1 MPNSNWLLKKDTA
14 SSGRSQRSIPHI
26 LSGIFPGL
34 RQIMNE
40 NNNNDIINN
49 SSPAIT
55 ISTSTTTNINTN
67 NTTTAS
73 ATTNIQSPSNYDDFN
88 RQPRTSDVFSEARTD
103 FIHLYD
109 TNNLSNYE
117 INKNNKKE
125 SLTHNKFP
133 GSKNTYYRNIFIN
146 DNSSLHRIGNVC
158 CRQFNPTN
166 HSIYTILVPS
176 IIFLIGILLGLVTYF
191 VLVRNQKQ
199 SFDDTISYNCD
210 ERTKAIING
219 FVNSLDIT
227 RDFLAFFTVATNIN
241 ITTINQNDMRLLWEK
256 DNGPIRE
263 LNANGEFVYRGNASE
278 YFPIQYSYPIPRA
291 TYYDV
296 FSESKRASSITKARE
311 TKNMTLT
318 NKLPL
323 ASNTSIGGIFVF
335 FPFYANA
342 VSKDNPP
349 DSDVDGV
356 IFGIYDIDKNF
367 ASILNQLSEDGVA
380 LRILDHD
387 DDDSVLFDSRLQSN
401 QTIYRAQPPVIS
413 EHKVLDR
420 DWKFECLLTSKYFKK
435 YLYTRDMANIQTQ
448 KLGRTQSLLK
458 AMTAD
463 SKAVLEAIADPLVA
477 LNSKGEIVGANKHA
491 LKLTGYSP
499 DDIKVE
505 NKMHISHLLLPHPD
519 TPPIFDDNNNGIG
532 LTRDSNQSEV
542 AVKPGMKDVFA
553 RRKDGTTFES
563 EANFSQPVVEKNYF
577 TQVVMFR
584 DVTFKK
590 ENERAV
596 IEAKNEADLANQSK
610 TEFLFFL
617 CHEIRNPAHAILGFV
632 DMLQK
637 SLKNQYEELDYIT
650 AAGRFLNFIVNDV
663 LDLTHL
669 TNPSPYEIELKSEE
683 MDPYLLI
690 QNIAKI
696 QSIEAS
702 SKRINLKTIIH
713 SDLPKKLYSDPHRLE
728 QVLNKLLARSIEV
741 SPEGSVIEL
750 ELQVLKQSKSKGV
763 LTRVSVKDHSKGF
776 RTDEEISEL
785 FKPYSKTNSSIGSRF
800 HAQGLSM
807 ALAQAIIKVMGGRL
821 TVDKITKSTQ
831 HASRVWFDIWI
842 LTEDAKYSIRESFDT
857 NISRNESSGGGD
869 GLGYVLFNSKFGS
882 APSSTDGRNLN
893 YVLEVDTIDSDNKSQ
908 LRSSKSMSIAMPKR
922 SHKSYKNAPH
932 KINSKRSKMTT
943 SGEESEDDVRSSIML
958 AVLGNKS
965 SKDANKSIIKD
976 NNSNN
981 NKLKDA
987 VNNNSNNALG
997 SGGSS
1002 STIITINNNNDNN
1015 NNLHLPITNDDIIHN
1030 HIQTNN
1036 EISVTTTN
1044 SLIENANINS
1054 SSLSPGLPPIVT
1066 YYSGDNNG
1074 QEELVLNNNDSINDD
1089 LQEDYHS
1096 SPQEQSMYLPI
1107 ISSSPPSSKI
1117 TSTHNNDSDN
1127 TILLKH
1133 HSTTSSFDI
1142 VNADDNKSSNNV
1154 NSPRSPSNHPL
1165 HITLP
1170 NTISITNKG
1179 NSPSSNAPHTPPPS
1193 SHAPRPPSSLKQS
1206 SHHSL
1211 QPAAS
1216 SSHEKPLNV
1225 LLVEDNLVCQRVTS
1239 KMLLRNNFTVELAN
1253 HGKEAVEMVDNGDKF
1268 WNDDGNNDNK
1278 VIYNADDIGY
1288 CCILM
1293 DIITPVMNGYEA
1305 TKLLRDNGID
1315 IPILALTANSFGSDV
1330 KKSTEVG
1337 MDAFLT
1343 KPINETQLINAINKE
1358 IENYK
1363 NNKLQH
1369 QLKKAVEDEDEIYI
1383 EQSPQSL
1390 HSLRSS

>member
-125 SLTHNKFP
+125 SLTRNKFP

-191 VLVRNQKQ
+191 VLIKNQKQ
-199 SFDDTISYNCD
+199 NFDDSILYNCD
-210 ERTKAIING
+210 ERMKAIING
-219 FVNSLDIT
+219 FINSLDIT
-227 RDFLAFFTVATNIN
+227 RDFLAFVTVATNIN
-241 ITTINQNDMRLLWEK
+241 ITAVNQNDKRLLWEK
-256 DNGPIRE
+256 DNGPINE

-291 TYYDV
+291 TYYDI

-323 ASNTSIGGIFVF
+323 ASNASIGGIFVF

-342 VSKDNPP
+342 FSKNNPP

-356 IFGIYDIDKNF
+356 IFGIYDIDTNF
-367 ASILNQLSEDGVA
+367 ANILNQLNDVGVA

-401 QTIYRAQPPVIS
+401 QTIYRAQPPFVS
-413 EHKVLDR
+413 EHQVLDR
-420 DWKFECLLTSKYFKK
+420 AWKFECYVSESLYQSAIPHVIPSISLVIFIIFFGFLGLLTSKYFKK

-542 AVKPGMKDVFA
+542 AVRPGMKDVFA

-650 AAGRFLNFIVNDV
+650 AAGKFLNFIVNDV

-857 NISRNESSGGGD
+857 NISRNGSSGGGD

-893 YVLEVDTIDSDNKSQ
+893 YVLEVDTIDSDNKAQ

-932 KINSKRSKMTT
+932 KINSKQSKMTT
-943 SGEESEDDVRSSIML
+943 SGEESDDDVRSINKQQSNSINNNKDSGISSSISKNNTFIRKGSIML
-958 AVLGNKS
+958 AVL
-965 SKDANKSIIKD
+965 
-976 NNSNN
+976 
-981 NKLKDA
+981 
-987 VNNNSNNALG
+987 
-997 SGGSS
+997 
-1002 STIITINNNNDNN
+1002 
-1015 NNLHLPITNDDIIHN
+1015 
-1030 HIQTNN
+1030 
-1036 EISVTTTN
+1036 
-1044 SLIENANINS
+1044 
-1054 SSLSPGLPPIVT
+1054 
-1066 YYSGDNNG
+1066 
-1074 QEELVLNNNDSINDD
+1074 EELVLNNNDSINDD

-1096 SPQEQSMYLPI
+1096 SPQQQI
-1107 ISSSPPSSKI
+1107 
-1117 TSTHNNDSDN
+1117 
-1127 TILLKH
+1127 
-1133 HSTTSSFDI
+1133 
-1142 VNADDNKSSNNV
+1142 NADDNKSSNNV
-1154 NSPRSPSNHPL
+1154 NSPRSSSNHPL

-1170 NTISITNKG
+1170 NTISITNKE

-1193 SHAPRPPSSLKQS
+1193 SHAPRPPSLIMSAYL
-1206 SHHSL
+1206 
-1211 QPAAS
+1211 A
-1216 SSHEKPLNV
+1216 
-1225 LLVEDNLVCQRVTS
+1225 QRVTS

-1253 HGKEAVEMVDNGDKF
+1253 HVEVSGTDNVKVDNGDKF

-1390 HSLRSS
+1390 HSLSRVYGQENISYIRAAFTSRFQ

>member
-125 SLTHNKFP
+125 SLTRNKFP

-191 VLVRNQKQ
+191 VLIKNQKQ
-199 SFDDTISYNCD
+199 NFDDSILYNCD
-210 ERTKAIING
+210 ERMKAIING
-219 FVNSLDIT
+219 FINSLDIT
-227 RDFLAFFTVATNIN
+227 RDFLAFVTVATNIN
-241 ITTINQNDMRLLWEK
+241 ITAVNQNDKRLLWEK
-256 DNGPIRE
+256 DNGPINE

-291 TYYDV
+291 TYYDI

-323 ASNTSIGGIFVF
+323 ASNASIGGIFVF

-342 VSKDNPP
+342 FSKNNPP

-356 IFGIYDIDKNF
+356 IFGIYDIDTNF
-367 ASILNQLSEDGVA
+367 ANILNQLNDVGVA

-401 QTIYRAQPPVIS
+401 QTIYRAQPPFVS
-413 EHKVLDR
+413 EHQVLDR
-420 DWKFECLLTSKYFKK
+420 AWKFECYVSESLYQSAIPHVIPSISLVIFIIFFGFLGLLTSKYFKK

-542 AVKPGMKDVFA
+542 AVRPGMKDVFA

-650 AAGRFLNFIVNDV
+650 AAGKFLNFIVNDV

-857 NISRNESSGGGD
+857 NISRNGSSGGGD

-893 YVLEVDTIDSDNKSQ
+893 YVLEVDTIDSDNKAQ

-932 KINSKRSKMTT
+932 KINSKQSKMTT
-943 SGEESEDDVRSSIML
+943 SGEESDDDVRSINKQQSNSINNNKDSGISSSISKNNTFIRKGSIML
-958 AVLGNKS
+958 AVL
-965 SKDANKSIIKD
+965 
-976 NNSNN
+976 
-981 NKLKDA
+981 
-987 VNNNSNNALG
+987 
-997 SGGSS
+997 
-1002 STIITINNNNDNN
+1002 
-1015 NNLHLPITNDDIIHN
+1015 
-1030 HIQTNN
+1030 
-1036 EISVTTTN
+1036 
-1044 SLIENANINS
+1044 
-1054 SSLSPGLPPIVT
+1054 
-1066 YYSGDNNG
+1066 
-1074 QEELVLNNNDSINDD
+1074 EELVLNNNDSINDD

-1096 SPQEQSMYLPI
+1096 SPQQQI
-1107 ISSSPPSSKI
+1107 
-1117 TSTHNNDSDN
+1117 
-1127 TILLKH
+1127 
-1133 HSTTSSFDI
+1133 
-1142 VNADDNKSSNNV
+1142 NADDNKSSNNV
-1154 NSPRSPSNHPL
+1154 NSPRSSSNHPL

-1170 NTISITNKG
+1170 NTISITNKE

-1193 SHAPRPPSSLKQS
+1193 SHAPRPPSLIMSAYL
-1206 SHHSL
+1206 
-1211 QPAAS
+1211 A
-1216 SSHEKPLNV
+1216 
-1225 LLVEDNLVCQRVTS
+1225 QRVTS

-1253 HGKEAVEMVDNGDKF
+1253 HVEVSGTDNVKVDNGDKF

>member
-125 SLTHNKFP
+125 SLTRNKFP

-191 VLVRNQKQ
+191 VLIKNQKQ
-199 SFDDTISYNCD
+199 NFDDSILYNCD
-210 ERTKAIING
+210 ERMKAIING
-219 FVNSLDIT
+219 FINSLDIT
-227 RDFLAFFTVATNIN
+227 RDFLAFVTVATNIN
-241 ITTINQNDMRLLWEK
+241 ITAVNRFGDLSSFDDSRLLWEK
-256 DNGPIRE
+256 DNGPINE

-291 TYYDV
+291 TYYDI

-323 ASNTSIGGIFVF
+323 ASNASIGGIFVF

-342 VSKDNPP
+342 FSKNNPP

-356 IFGIYDIDKNF
+356 IFGIYDIDTNF
-367 ASILNQLSEDGVA
+367 ANILNQLNDVGVA

-401 QTIYRAQPPVIS
+401 QTIYRAQPPFVS
-413 EHKVLDR
+413 EHQVLDR
-420 DWKFECLLTSKYFKK
+420 AWKFECYVSESLYQSAIPHVIPSISLVIFIIFFGFLGLLTSKYFKK

-542 AVKPGMKDVFA
+542 AVRPGMKDVFA

-650 AAGRFLNFIVNDV
+650 AAGKFLNFIVNDV

-857 NISRNESSGGGD
+857 NISRNGSSGGGD

-893 YVLEVDTIDSDNKSQ
+893 YVLEVDTIDSDNKAQ

-932 KINSKRSKMTT
+932 KINSKQSKMTT
-943 SGEESEDDVRSSIML
+943 SGEESDDDVRSINKQQSNSINNNKDSGISSSISKNNTFIRKGSIML
-958 AVLGNKS
+958 AVL
-965 SKDANKSIIKD
+965 
-976 NNSNN
+976 
-981 NKLKDA
+981 
-987 VNNNSNNALG
+987 
-997 SGGSS
+997 
-1002 STIITINNNNDNN
+1002 
-1015 NNLHLPITNDDIIHN
+1015 
-1030 HIQTNN
+1030 
-1036 EISVTTTN
+1036 
-1044 SLIENANINS
+1044 
-1054 SSLSPGLPPIVT
+1054 
-1066 YYSGDNNG
+1066 
-1074 QEELVLNNNDSINDD
+1074 EELVLNNNDSINDD

-1096 SPQEQSMYLPI
+1096 SPQQQI
-1107 ISSSPPSSKI
+1107 
-1117 TSTHNNDSDN
+1117 
-1127 TILLKH
+1127 
-1133 HSTTSSFDI
+1133 
-1142 VNADDNKSSNNV
+1142 NADDNKSSNNV
-1154 NSPRSPSNHPL
+1154 NSPRSSSNHPL

-1170 NTISITNKG
+1170 NTISITNKE

-1193 SHAPRPPSSLKQS
+1193 SHAPRPPSLIMSAYL
-1206 SHHSL
+1206 
-1211 QPAAS
+1211 A
-1216 SSHEKPLNV
+1216 
-1225 LLVEDNLVCQRVTS
+1225 QRVTS

-1253 HGKEAVEMVDNGDKF
+1253 HVEVSGTDNVKVDNGDKF